1 MGIRA
6 HPKPR
11 QPYKI
16 KVTSMSD
23 DSELQRLKR
32 QRLAEMQKR
41 LNAKQE
47 QSQTT
52 SGKFDPAKILEKIFV
67 GRAWEVYHATR
78 QQYPTIADQIFQELA
93 ELVRTGRV
101 KGPITGEQLYGLLRQ
116 IGLDIRLETKIQVL
130 DHGELKSIADKFRGD

>member
-16 KVTSMSD
+16 KVTSMSN
-23 DSELQRLKR
+23 DSELERLKR

-47 QSQTT
+47 QSQNT
-52 SGKFDPAKILEKIFV
+52 SGKLEPAKILEKVFV
-67 GRAWEVYHATR
+67 GRAWEVYYATR
-78 QQYPTIADQIFQELA
+78 QQYPRIADQIFQELA
-93 ELVRTGRV
+93 ELVRIGRV
-101 KGPITGEQLYGLLRQ
+101 KGQITGEQLYGLLRQ
-116 IGLDIRLETKIQVL
+116 IGLDIRLETKIQVF